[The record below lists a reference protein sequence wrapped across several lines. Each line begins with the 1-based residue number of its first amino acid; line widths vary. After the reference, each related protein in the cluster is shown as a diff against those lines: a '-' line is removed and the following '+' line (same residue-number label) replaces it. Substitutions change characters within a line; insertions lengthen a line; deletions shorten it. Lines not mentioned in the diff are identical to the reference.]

1 MADHWA
7 DHRADHRAGPKVGR
21 TVDLRMGLMAVA
33 RRGQLVGLK
42 VDHRAF
48 FSEGRA
54 SEGRASEAYAREGQR
69 EPWLRKSVG
78 RL

>member
-1 MADHWA
+1 MV
-7 DHRADHRAGPKVGR
+7 DHREDPKVGR
-21 TVDLRMGLMAVA
+21 TVVLRMGLMAVA
-33 RRGQLVGLK
+33 RRGQPVGLK
-42 VDHRAF
+42 VGPRVF